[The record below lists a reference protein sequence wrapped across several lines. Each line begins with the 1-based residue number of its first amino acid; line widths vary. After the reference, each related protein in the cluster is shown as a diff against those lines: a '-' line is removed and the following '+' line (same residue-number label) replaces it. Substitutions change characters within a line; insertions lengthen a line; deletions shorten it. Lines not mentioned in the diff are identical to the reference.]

1 MNARNIVPRLKS
13 RHESV
18 KIRRSRGVL
27 GWGGGG
33 GVGEREG
40 GREKLLKRCDVL
52 IICPPK
58 TRCVRAK
65 IVLTGYFDRRQPHSY
80 FKP

>member
-18 KIRRSRGVL
+18 KIRRSSGIWGEGKLERG
-27 GWGGGG
+27 
-33 GVGEREG
+33 REG
-40 GREKLLKRCDVL
+40 EREKLLKRCDVL

-80 FKP
+80 LKP

>member
-18 KIRRSRGVL
+18 KIRRSS
-27 GWGGGG
+27 
-33 GVGEREG
+33 GVGGEGKLERGREG

>member
-1 MNARNIVPRLKS
+1 M
-13 RHESV
+13 
-18 KIRRSRGVL
+18 
-27 GWGGGG
+27 GGGE
-33 GVGEREG
+33 VREREG

>member
-18 KIRRSRGVL
+18 KIRRSSGVWGEGKLERG
-27 GWGGGG
+27 
-33 GVGEREG
+33 REG

-58 TRCVRAK
+58 MRCVRAK

>member
-1 MNARNIVPRLKS
+1 M
-13 RHESV
+13 
-18 KIRRSRGVL
+18 
-27 GWGGGG
+27 GGGG
-33 GVGEREG
+33 GRGSWREG

-52 IICPPK
+52 IICAPK

>member
-18 KIRRSRGVL
+18 KIRRSSGV
-27 GWGGGG
+27 WGEGKLEKG
-33 GVGEREG
+33 REG
-40 GREKLLKRCDVL
+40 GTEKLLKRCDVQ

-58 TRCVRAK
+58 TRCVQAK

>member
-18 KIRRSRGVL
+18 KIRRSRGV
-27 GWGGGG
+27 WGGGG
-33 GVGEREG
+33 RGSWREG

-52 IICPPK
+52 IICAPK